1 MAEIDTKRI
10 EDVEALRAR
19 IRTWQE
25 LYEER
30 DGIGYDPKRH
40 TAFSPEHRRYTR
52 ITWDIHRIED
62 DLFTNWDTMTTT
74 SAR

>member
-1 MAEIDTKRI
+1 MGDIDTKRI

-19 IRTWQE
+19 IRRWQD

-30 DGIGYDPKRH
+30 DAIGFDPKRH
-40 TAFSPEHRRYTR
+40 DAHSPEHRRYTR

-62 DLFTNWDTMTTT
+62 ELFANWDTMTTT